1 MNIIIYFIIII
12 ICAILTF
19 LAKGLI
25 DKYCKED
32 EMKEALLKEN
42 EERLQA
48 STPKE
53 KRMIEKECCKN
64 NAKFQPKFCIL
75 VFLVLSIS
83 ICLLYTFVYKTSVEK
98 FIIYS
103 FVSFI
108 ITVCAFTDIKR
119 CIIPDEMNFVGFIV
133 GIIYVFYKL
142 AFNIKDGLDLLL
154 GGVIGFGIFVL
165 IYLFSLL
172 VFKKEGMGGGD
183 IKLMGVLGLFFGV
196 KSIIQVF
203 VLSFAFASVISIFL
217 LVTRIKKKNDYIPF
231 GPFIVL
237 ATFCTMF
244 FSGEF
249 TSNQLFYYL
258 SHRI

>member
-12 ICAILTF
+12 VCAILSF

-32 EMKEALLKEN
+32 EMKEELLKEN
-42 EERLQA
+42 EDILHSV
-48 STPKE
+48 STNE
-53 KRMIEKECCKN
+53 KRKLEKEYSKN
-64 NAKFQPKFCIL
+64 KVEIQPKFNVL
-75 VFLVLSIS
+75 VFLTLAIS
-83 ICLLYTFVYKTSVEK
+83 GCLLYTFVYPISTEH
-98 FIIYS
+98 FIFYS
-103 FVSFI
+103 FIAFI

-133 GIIYVFYKL
+133 GIIYVFYKS
-142 AFNIKDGLDLLL
+142 AFNIKEGVELLL
-154 GGVIGFGIFVL
+154 GGLIGFGIFVL

-183 IKLMGVLGLFFGV
+183 IKLMGVLGLFFGI
-196 KSIIQVF
+196 KSIIQIF

-217 LVTRIKKKNDYIPF
+217 LITRIKKKNDYIPF

-244 FSGEF
+244 FSGEYTF
-249 TSNQLFYYL
+249 NQLFNNLNYT
-258 SHRI
+258 I